1 MHFRSGHLI
10 HRHKRGESHKDY
22 EFSRATMLAHWQA
35 GRADMTHS
43 LHSLAAAPADTQP
56 SSFCVFDYRP
66 STTEGATR

>member
-10 HRHKRGESHKDY
+10 HRHKRGESRKDY